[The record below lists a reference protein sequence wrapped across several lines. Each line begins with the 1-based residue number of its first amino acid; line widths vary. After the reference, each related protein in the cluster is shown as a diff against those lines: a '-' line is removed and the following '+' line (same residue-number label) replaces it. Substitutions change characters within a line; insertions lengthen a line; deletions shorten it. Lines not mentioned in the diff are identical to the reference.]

1 MNYNFNKYR
10 YMLRCKQSVTSTRL
24 VLLVS
29 AHMRKFESSG
39 TITKAVR
46 DVDRFAA
53 QNCVLPP
60 FGLMIYYIAWGV
72 LTEVTMATFFNS
84 HYVNIY

>member
-29 AHMRKFESSG
+29 EHMRKFESSG
-39 TITKAVR
+39 TITKTVR
-46 DVDRFAA
+46 DVDRFTAL
-53 QNCVLPP
+53 N
-60 FGLMIYYIAWGV
+60 
-72 LTEVTMATFFNS
+72 
-84 HYVNIY
+84 